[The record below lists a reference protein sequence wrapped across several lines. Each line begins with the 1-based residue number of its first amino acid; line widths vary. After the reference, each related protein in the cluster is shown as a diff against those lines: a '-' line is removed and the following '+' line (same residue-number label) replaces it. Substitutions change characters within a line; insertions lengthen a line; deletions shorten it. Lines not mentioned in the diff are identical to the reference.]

1 MSNKVTKISSLSI
14 IVMLVGGTIGA
25 GIFYKNQELLA
36 LAQGKFGL
44 VLATWGVGIVG
55 MLALGAALVELTSA
69 QKSDRGTLEWTKLFT
84 PKWFHKASS
93 NFTKWFF
100 IPIMFFAV
108 PIYVTQSLEEVGV
121 PIDGPWMALFV
132 SLAIFLWFMFTN
144 LISLK
149 FAEVSQWVFTIIQ
162 TIPLIILPIIGFIHW
177 GDVADGGSI
186 MVKHI
191 AEDKKVLGLN
201 AETPYLALI
210 AGIGAIAFAYNGFYS
225 ASSLRNQM
233 KNPKKLGAA
242 QFIGISIVSLIYLFV
257 SFGFNVAGDG
267 THEGMTKFMSAKA
280 FKLLRVCIVV
290 GIVAIINNLAMSA
303 PHQMGD
309 LTKSGDAKEVQWI
322 QKLIFRKKYNANA
335 GNQKYVAGWSWIVI
349 SALVM
354 FLVLGTIGAS
364 FYEADTPNLK
374 GKNLYAFASTVI
386 NFTSLFIFSI
396 IVTCIL
402 GGLINRKTKKVETEK
417 NKYFIPTAIIAI
429 VINYIGLLYQFIVDF
444 VNVTGYNGAKVNV
457 SIINLSIYF
466 GVLLVSLMPAII
478 SSKKEKKTESKVSL
492 K

>member
-1 MSNKVTKISSLSI
+1 MSDKVAKISSLSI

-25 GIFYKNQELLA
+25 GIFYKNQELLD
-36 LAQGKFGL
+36 LAQGRFGL

-55 MLALGAALVELTSA
+55 MLALGAALIELTSA

-100 IPIMFFAV
+100 IPIMFFAI

-121 PIDGPWMALFV
+121 PISGTWMALFI

-149 FAEVSQWVFTIIQ
+149 FAEVSQWVFTFIQ
-162 TIPLIILPIIGFIHW
+162 TIPLIILPIVGFLHW
-177 GDVADGGSI
+177 GQVADGGTI
-186 MVKHI
+186 MHKTI
-191 AEDKKVLGLN
+191 PMGAGLN
-201 AETPYLALI
+201 ATTPYLALI
-210 AGIGAIAFAYNGFYS
+210 AGIGSIAFAYNGFYA

-233 KNPKKLGAA
+233 KNPKKLGSA

-257 SFGFNVAGDG
+257 SFGFNVAGNG
-267 THEGMTKFMSAKA
+267 THEGLKTFISDDV

-309 LTKSGDAKEVQWI
+309 LTSSNDAPEVKWI
-322 QKLIFRKKYNANA
+322 QKLIFKEKFNANTKT
-335 GNQKYVAGWSWIVI
+335 QKYVAGWVWITLSTI
-349 SALVM
+349 FM
-354 FLVLGTIGAS
+354 FIILGIVGAS
-364 FYEADTPNLK
+364 FYEADKKNSLN
-374 GKNLYAFASTVI
+374 GNNLYSFASTVI

-402 GGLINRKTKKVETEK
+402 GGLINRKTGKVITEK
-417 NKYFIPTAIIAI
+417 SKIFIPAAIIAI
-429 VINYIGLLYQFIVDF
+429 IINYTGLIYQFVVDF

-466 GVLLVSLMPAII
+466 GVLLFSLIPAII
-478 SSKKEKKTESKVSL
+478 SASKEKKTTEKVSW